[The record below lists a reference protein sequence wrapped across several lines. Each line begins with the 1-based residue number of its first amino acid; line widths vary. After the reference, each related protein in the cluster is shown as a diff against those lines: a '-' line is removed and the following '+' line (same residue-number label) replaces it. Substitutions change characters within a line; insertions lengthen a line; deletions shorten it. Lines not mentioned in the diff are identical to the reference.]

1 MQHVLSVADDDH
13 LVMYSDGISEV
24 SNEHGEEFG
33 STGIAAWLLSS
44 CQANLSG
51 DLALQ
56 QLRQQLAQFR
66 ASVRMVDDQTVV
78 MIRLRAV
85 RESVSSMTPADEG
98 FLSSFV
104 I

>member
-1 MQHVLSVADDDH
+1 
-13 LVMYSDGISEV
+13 
-24 SNEHGEEFG
+24 
-33 STGIAAWLLSS
+33 
-44 CQANLSG
+44 
-51 DLALQ
+51 LALQ